1 MIWGKTPTLPATIL
15 WTTPSSY
22 IEKIWNINIIAIWV
36 IPQRIKGRPHIFWHS
51 GYPTMKLAAN
61 NIARLSSSLT
71 ALNLNWA
78 SYKGSFT
85 TPLCDKAITQ
95 THICPFM
102 IALAAG
108 FGVVSIKSARASMA
122 LTAPIVDRIRENDLQ
137 NAFSRKSSGI

>member
-1 MIWGKTPTLPATIL
+1 MDHP
-15 WTTPSSY
+15 
-22 IEKIWNINIIAIWV
+22 WNIYIVAIFAIWV
-36 IPQRIKGRPHIFWHS
+36 IPPRIKGSSHIFWHS

-61 NIARLSSSLT
+61 NITRLGSSLT

>member
-1 MIWGKTPTLPATIL
+1 
-15 WTTPSSY
+15 
-22 IEKIWNINIIAIWV
+22 
-36 IPQRIKGRPHIFWHS
+36 
-51 GYPTMKLAAN
+51 MKLVAN
-61 NIARLSSSLT
+61 DIARLSSSLT

-122 LTAPIVDRIRENDLQ
+122 SMDQGSDLGKRF
-137 NAFSRKSSGI
+137 AEHIFSKIIWNMISS

>member
-1 MIWGKTPTLPATIL
+1 MIPPVRG
-15 WTTPSSY
+15 S
-22 IEKIWNINIIAIWV
+22 
-36 IPQRIKGRPHIFWHS
+36 PHVFWHS
-51 GYPTMKLAAN
+51 GYPTMKLVAN
-61 NIARLSSSLT
+61 DIARLSSSLT

-102 IALAAG
+102 IALPAG

-122 LTAPIVDRIRENDLQ
+122 FTAPIMDWI
-137 NAFSRKSSGI
+137 